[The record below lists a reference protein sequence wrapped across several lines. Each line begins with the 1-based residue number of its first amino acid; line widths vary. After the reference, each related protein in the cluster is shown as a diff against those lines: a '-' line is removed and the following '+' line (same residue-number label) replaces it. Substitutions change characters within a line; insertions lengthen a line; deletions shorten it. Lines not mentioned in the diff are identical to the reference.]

1 MRKGA
6 SNAYDRRSG
15 GPASELVAGGLLF
28 PSPSNHRR
36 AGCAAAL
43 EVGRCF
49 KFVLSRG
56 ATLAARLQARPF
68 ACLVATL
75 INMAALRWWCG
86 GVVSYAVSIE
96 MLPLASPIEPNLSG
110 LRPAV
115 IFDPR
120 CG

>member
-15 GPASELVAGGLLF
+15 GPPGELVAWGLLL

-86 GVVSYAVSIE
+86 VVSYAVSHE
-96 MLPLASPIEPNLSG
+96 VLPLASPIEPNLSG